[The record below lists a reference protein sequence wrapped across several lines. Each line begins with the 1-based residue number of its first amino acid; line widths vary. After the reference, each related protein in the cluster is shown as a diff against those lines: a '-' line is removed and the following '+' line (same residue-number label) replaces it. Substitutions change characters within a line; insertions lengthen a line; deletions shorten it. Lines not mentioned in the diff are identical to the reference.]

1 MGEGRNSQVVLVS
14 QYYARRYV
22 SQLDLRENARSP
34 DATTVASPR
43 EGTPDSHLARS
54 AGRKV
59 LESRCACLQVRG
71 LQV

>member
-34 DATTVASPR
+34 DATTVASP
-43 EGTPDSHLARS
+43 ARGH
-54 AGRKV
+54 ARQPPRQIGW
-59 LESRCACLQVRG
+59 
-71 LQV
+71 